1 MDIKDLIVII
11 AGFLW
16 LPLSVIVGLLAN
28 KRGRFGYNWFLLSVV
43 VTPVV
48 TGPLLLALPRQSASA
63 TVSTKNTEPQSP
75 INEGQLEITASP
87 KLRLIFIM
95 VAAAMFVL
103 WGLSLIPPIES
114 WGNPN
119 EDGLR
124 LVYFGTAN
132 AAPYDLR
139 LLGGKPKDALFTD
152 SIIAVHAD
160 TGHLAWYYQ
169 TTPADHWDFDACQ
182 KLVLADL
189 KIGNA
194 MRPVIMQANKN
205 GFFYVL
211 DRRTGASRYRHQPQ
225 QLRFPAFLS
234 A

>member
-75 INEGQLEITASP
+75 INEGQIEITASP

-103 WGLSLIPPIES
+103 WGLSLIPPFES
-114 WGNPN
+114 WCNPN
-119 EDGLR
+119 EDG
-124 LVYFGTAN
+124 F
-132 AAPYDLR
+132 
-139 LLGGKPKDALFTD
+139 
-152 SIIAVHAD
+152 S
-160 TGHLAWYYQ
+160 
-169 TTPADHWDFDACQ
+169 
-182 KLVLADL
+182 
-189 KIGNA
+189 
-194 MRPVIMQANKN
+194 
-205 GFFYVL
+205 YV
-211 DRRTGASRYRHQPQ
+211 
-225 QLRFPAFLS
+225 PAFLATIICLPVGLHLLTGAIIGRGRHVARARYALFIGGGTFFIVVAFLIFQHS
-234 A
+234 ANSMEGLGFG